1 MGKRMT
7 REEFLEA
14 VFSRRYEELKG
25 RELRTVRVR
34 VVGKE
39 LSLAQLIGVTD
50 RRVYENLGLHIGT
63 HLGEDHTGQSIG
75 LLHLTPWEATVV
87 AADVAMKSGNVELGF
102 LDRFLYLDFEQLR
115 LLPDFGSAEPTV
127 KDHVSF
133 RVTARAY
140 AIVFTLLRVLY
151 AFWREKVLDV
161 FI

>member
-1 MGKRMT
+1 MT

-50 RRVYENLGLHIGT
+50 RLGLHIGT

-102 LDRFLYLDFEQLR
+102 LDRFSGAVI
-115 LLPDFGSAEPTV
+115 LLGSRAEVKSALEHVVEFFRTELGFTV
-127 KDHVSF
+127 CELTE
-133 RVTARAY
+133 R
-140 AIVFTLLRVLY
+140 
-151 AFWREKVLDV
+151 
-161 FI
+161 